1 MKPLTALDPLLPTT
15 TVSFPVIQFNSSQTP
30 FVAFGNVLIGVS
42 PPN

>member
-1 MKPLTALDPLLPTT
+1 MKPLTALDPLPTT

-30 FVAFGNVLIGVS
+30 FVAFGNVPVGVS